1 MSDKTLKIKRVFAWS
16 IYNNLK
22 NVPPKDYPSTG
33 EIKNTINE
41 ILPALKEYVSVYADL
56 IKEAIELQVKITT
69 KEVDEKTVQP
79 EIDRINEEFRKYTR
93 EHGNEVVEIKISD
106 DGLKTL
112 TDQFNRDNWGK
123 NWITNIEEF
132 GELLEA
138 LDQAKK

>member
-16 IYNNLK
+16 IYNNLR

-33 EIKNTINE
+33 EIKSTINE
-41 ILPALKEYVSVYADL
+41 ILPALKEHVVVYADL
-56 IKEAIELQVKITT
+56 IKEAVELQVKITT
-69 KEVDEKTVQP
+69 KEVDEKTAQP
-79 EIDRINEEFRKYTR
+79 EIDRINGEFRKYTQ
-93 EHGNEVVEIKISD
+93 EHGSEVVEIRLAD

-138 LDQAKK
+138 LEQAKK